1 MMVSGQD
8 TPRNPAPTEISE
20 TISTDASA
28 ATCTRMPKKVKRGK
42 PSAAVVRQ
50 RGTMFSLTSP
60 LFQNRVALR
69 SRATE
74 TSLLP

>member
-8 TPRNPAPTEISE
+8 TPLNPVPTEISK
-20 TISTDASA
+20 TISIDASA
-28 ATCTRMPKKVKRGK
+28 ATCTRMPRKVKRGK

-50 RGTMFSLTSP
+50 RGTVFLLASP